1 MYPPIHE
8 KPAQITS
15 FDRLDLLWDRY
26 PRYHE
31 KTTFATLD
39 DLLEEHASYQK
50 DFEDLRKEYVE
61 NGYDRFLVQLSW
73 SDLAYRQAAKEMIEA
88 AGPFP
93 PNPFVEAFMAQFR
106 DLDTDHKA

>member
-61 NGYDRFLVQLSW
+61 MDMTVFWCSCPGRTLPTG
-73 SDLAYRQAAKEMIEA
+73 RRRK
-88 AGPFP
+88 
-93 PNPFVEAFMAQFR
+93 
-106 DLDTDHKA
+106 K